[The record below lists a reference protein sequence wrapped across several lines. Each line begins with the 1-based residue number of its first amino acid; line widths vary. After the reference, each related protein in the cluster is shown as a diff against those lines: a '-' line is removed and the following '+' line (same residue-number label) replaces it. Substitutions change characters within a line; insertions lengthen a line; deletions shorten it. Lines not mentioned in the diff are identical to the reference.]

1 MRNLIPLNTI
11 PIDEFDLIHKS
22 KQDPAHSVLMALR
35 PTIINRY
42 DQYKIEFDNN
52 TLQNLKSTVYSPQ
65 AKDYLRKC
73 YSNSTIALDKLIAR
87 IKDNQPNQL
96 RSVCQLCGID
106 TDNTTDHYLP
116 QSNFPEFSVNHLNL
130 FPCCAVCN
138 PFKNDYWI
146 SQDPNYRGIINLYT
160 DILPTKQFLFADVR
174 FFRAN
179 VIIKFRIANP
189 NGIDPD
195 LYKVIEYHFK
205 RIKLIDKYNDKTG
218 NIYQRV
224 YDNYKGNVT
233 YIGKPHLIQTALMQ
247 KVQNH
252 FSSFGR
258 NHYEGIL
265 MESLANNSVFLNL
278 F

>member
-11 PIDEFDLIHKS
+11 PIDEFDLIHQS
-22 KQDPAHSVLMALR
+22 KQEPAHTVLMALR

-42 DQYKIEFDNN
+42 DNYKIEFDNN
-52 TLQNLKSTVYSPQ
+52 TLQNLQPRVYSPQ
-65 AKDYLRKC
+65 AKNHLRKC
-73 YSNSTIALDKLIAR
+73 YSNSTVALDKLIVR
-87 IKDNQPNQL
+87 IKENQPNNL

-116 QSNFPEFSVNHLNL
+116 QSDFPEFSVNHLNL

-146 SQDPNYRGIINLYT
+146 SKDPNYRGIINLYT
-160 DILPTKQFLFADVR
+160 DILPTQQFLFADIR

-224 YDNYKGNVT
+224 YDNYKGNAT
-233 YIGKPHLIQTALMQ
+233 YMGKPHLIQTALMQ
-247 KVQNH
+247 KVKNH
-252 FSSFGR
+252 FNSFGR

-265 MESLANNSVFLNL
+265 MESLANNNVFLNL